1 MSKSTYSVVLSQK
14 KRRENLSFYLESI
27 RSVELVTRSV
37 SMRQKILS
45 TVESKGCREKYMDQ
59 I

>member
-27 RSVELVTRSV
+27 RSVELVTRSD